1 MFFKNLIIYQFDKNS
16 SIERLDNDMLKNM
29 AFTPCGPTDSIK
41 KGFVSPIDD
50 DDVLKL
56 QVQGH
61 HSLLKLRIE
70 SKLLPASVIKKKTS
84 ERIEQLEQKLG
95 RSATKSE
102 KHCVKDEV
110 IIDLLHVAF
119 TKDQYVYVW
128 INDKDKFIAV
138 ETASFKKAE
147 DVLALIRKELGV
159 LALKPLSVE
168 NNISFMLKEW
178 VCNDRTPPNFFV
190 LNDAM
195 LADPLE
201 GNGKIKLIDENLTAE
216 EVKSYLNGGREIKSL
231 SFSYKQ
237 QTIFTVNTEL
247 VFSKISY
254 SSEMLD
260 ENSDISLDDK
270 AKRIEADFFL
280 VANEL
285 ANLINDFTKA
295 VQ

>member
-1 MFFKNLIIYQFDKNS
+1 MFFKNLIIYQFDKNNS
-16 SIERLDNDMLKNM
+16 GIERLDNDMLKNM

-61 HSLLKLRIE
+61 SLLKLRIE
-70 SKLLPASVIKKKTS
+70 SKLLPSSVIKKKTS

-95 RSATKSE
+95 RSVTKSE
-102 KHCVKDEV
+102 RLRAKDDV
-110 IIDLLHVAF
+110 IVDLLPVAF

-159 LALKPLSVE
+159 LALKPLFVE
-168 NNISFMLKEW
+168 NYISFTLKEW
-178 VCNDRTPPNFFV
+178 VCNDSTPPNFFV

-195 LADPLE
+195 LADPLD

-216 EVKSYLNGGREIKSL
+216 EVKSYLNGGHEIKSL

-237 QTIFTVNTEL
+237 QTVFTVNTEL

>member
-16 SIERLDNDMLKNM
+16 SIGRLDNDMLKNM

-41 KGFVSPIDD
+41 KGFVSPIND

-56 QVQGH
+56 QVQG

-102 KHCVKDEV
+102 KHYVKDEI
-110 IIDLLHVAF
+110 IIDLLPVAF
-119 TKDQYVYVW
+119 TKDQFVYVW

-147 DVLALIRKELGV
+147 DVLALIRKELGA

-168 NNISFMLKEW
+168 NNISFTLKEW
-178 VCNDRTPPNFFV
+178 VCNDSTPPNFFV

-195 LADPLE
+195 LADPLD

-216 EVKSYLNGGREIKSL
+216 EVKSYLNGGHEIKSL

-237 QTIFTVNTEL
+237 QTVFTVNTEL

>member
-41 KGFVSPIDD
+41 KGFVSPIND

-56 QVQGH
+56 QVQG

-102 KHCVKDEV
+102 KHCVKDEI
-110 IIDLLHVAF
+110 IIDLLPVAF

-147 DVLALIRKELGV
+147 DVLALIRKELGA

-168 NNISFMLKEW
+168 NNISFTLKEW
-178 VCNDRTPPNFFV
+178 VCNDNTPPNFFV

-195 LADPLE
+195 LADPLD

-237 QTIFTVNTEL
+237 QTVFTVNTEL

>member
-1 MFFKNLIIYQFDKNS
+1 MFFKNLIIYQFDKNNA
-16 SIERLDNDMLKNM
+16 IERLDNDMLKNM

-61 HSLLKLRIE
+61 SLLKLRIE
-70 SKLLPASVIKKKTS
+70 SKLLPSSVIKKKTA

-95 RSATKSE
+95 RSVTKSE
-102 KHCVKDEV
+102 KLCAKDEAIV
-110 IIDLLHVAF
+110 DLLPVAF
-119 TKDQYVYVW
+119 TKDQYTHVW
-128 INDKDKFIAV
+128 INNNDNFIAI

-168 NNISFMLKEW
+168 KNISFTLKEW
-178 VCNDRTPPNFFV
+178 VCNDTTPPNFFI

-201 GNGKIKLIDENLTAE
+201 GNGKIKLINENPTAE
-216 EVKSYLNGGREIKSL
+216 EVRSYLNDGREIKSL

-237 QTIFTVNTEL
+237 QTVFTVNTEL

>member
-61 HSLLKLRIE
+61 SLLKLRIE
-70 SKLLPASVIKKKTS
+70 SKLSPSSVIKKKTS

-95 RSATKSE
+95 RSVTKSE
-102 KHCVKDEV
+102 RLRAKDDV
-110 IIDLLHVAF
+110 IVDLLPIAF

-147 DVLALIRKELGV
+147 DVLALIRKELGA

-168 NNISFMLKEW
+168 NNISFTLKEW
-178 VCNDRTPPNFFV
+178 VCNDSTPPNFFV

-237 QTIFTVNTEL
+237 QTVFTVNTEL

-285 ANLINDFTKA
+285 ANLIKDFTKA

>member
-61 HSLLKLRIE
+61 SLLKLRIE
-70 SKLLPASVIKKKTS
+70 SKLLPSCVIKKKTA

-95 RSATKSE
+95 RSVTKSE
-102 KHCVKDEV
+102 RLCAKDEV
-110 IIDLLHVAF
+110 IVDLLPVAF

-147 DVLALIRKELGV
+147 DVLALIRKELGA

-168 NNISFMLKEW
+168 NNISFTLKEW
-178 VCNDRTPPNFFV
+178 VCNDSTPPNFFV

-237 QTIFTVNTEL
+237 QTVFTVNTEL
-247 VFSKISY
+247 VFSKISF

>member
-61 HSLLKLRIE
+61 SLLKLRIE

-110 IIDLLHVAF
+110 IIDLLPVAF

-147 DVLALIRKELGV
+147 DVLALIRKELGA

-168 NNISFMLKEW
+168 NNISFTLKEW
-178 VCNDRTPPNFFV
+178 VCNDLTPPNFFV

-237 QTIFTVNTEL
+237 QTVFTVNTEL

>member
-1 MFFKNLIIYQFDKNS
+1 MFFKNLIIYQFDKNNA
-16 SIERLDNDMLKNM
+16 IERLDNDMLKNM

-61 HSLLKLRIE
+61 SLLKLRIE
-70 SKLLPASVIKKKTS
+70 SKLLPASVIKKKTA

-95 RSATKSE
+95 RSVTKSE
-102 KHCVKDEV
+102 RLRAKDDV
-110 IIDLLHVAF
+110 IVDLLPVAF

-138 ETASFKKAE
+138 EIASFKKAE
-147 DVLALIRKELGV
+147 DVLALIRKELGA

-168 NNISFMLKEW
+168 NNISFTLKEW
-178 VCNDRTPPNFFV
+178 VCNDSTPPNFFV

-237 QTIFTVNTEL
+237 QTVFTVNTEL
-247 VFSKISY
+247 VFSKISF

>member
-41 KGFVSPIDD
+41 KGFVSPIND

-56 QVQGH
+56 QVQG

-102 KHCVKDEV
+102 KHCVKDEI
-110 IIDLLHVAF
+110 IIDLLPVAF

-147 DVLALIRKELGV
+147 DVLALIRKELGA

-168 NNISFMLKEW
+168 NNISFTLKEW
-178 VCNDRTPPNFFV
+178 VCNDNTPPNFFV

-237 QTIFTVNTEL
+237 QTVFTVNTEL

-254 SSEMLD
+254 SPEMLD

>member
-41 KGFVSPIDD
+41 KGFVSPIND

-56 QVQGH
+56 QVQV

-102 KHCVKDEV
+102 KHCVKDEI
-110 IIDLLHVAF
+110 IIDLLPIAF

-147 DVLALIRKELGV
+147 DVLALIRKELGA

-168 NNISFMLKEW
+168 NNISFTLKEW
-178 VCNDRTPPNFFV
+178 VCNDNTPPNFFV

-195 LADPLE
+195 LADPLD

-237 QTIFTVNTEL
+237 QTVFTVNTEL

>member
-16 SIERLDNDMLKNM
+16 SIERLDNNMLKNM

-41 KGFVSPIDD
+41 KGFVSPIND

-56 QVQGH
+56 QVQG

-110 IIDLLHVAF
+110 IIDLLPVAF

-147 DVLALIRKELGV
+147 DVLALIRKELGA

-168 NNISFMLKEW
+168 NNISFTLKEW
-178 VCNDRTPPNFFV
+178 VCNDSTPPNFFV

-195 LADPLE
+195 LADPLD

-216 EVKSYLNGGREIKSL
+216 EVKSYLNGGHEIKSL

-237 QTIFTVNTEL
+237 QTVFTVNTEL

>member
-1 MFFKNLIIYQFDKNS
+1 MFFKNLIIYQFDKNNA
-16 SIERLDNDMLKNM
+16 IERLDNDMLKNM

-61 HSLLKLRIE
+61 SLLKLRIE
-70 SKLLPASVIKKKTS
+70 SKLLPASVIKKKTA

-95 RSATKSE
+95 RSVTKSE
-102 KHCVKDEV
+102 RLRAKDDV
-110 IIDLLHVAF
+110 IVDLLPVAF

-147 DVLALIRKELGV
+147 DVLALIRKELGA

-168 NNISFMLKEW
+168 TNISFTLKEW
-178 VCNDRTPPNFFV
+178 VCNDNTPPNFFV

-237 QTIFTVNTEL
+237 QTVFTVNTEL
-247 VFSKISY
+247 VFSKISF

>member
-41 KGFVSPIDD
+41 KGFVSPIND

-56 QVQGH
+56 QVQG

-102 KHCVKDEV
+102 KHCVKDEI
-110 IIDLLHVAF
+110 IIDLLPVAF

-147 DVLALIRKELGV
+147 DVLAFIRKELGA

-168 NNISFMLKEW
+168 NNISFTLKEW
-178 VCNDRTPPNFFV
+178 VCNDNTPPNFFV

-195 LADPLE
+195 LADPLD

-237 QTIFTVNTEL
+237 QTVFTVNTEL

-270 AKRIEADFFL
+270 AKQIEADFFL

>member
-41 KGFVSPIDD
+41 KGFVSPIDN

-56 QVQGH
+56 QVQG

-70 SKLLPASVIKKKTS
+70 SKLLPSSVIKKKTS

-110 IIDLLHVAF
+110 IIDLLPVAF

-147 DVLALIRKELGV
+147 DVLALIRKELGA

-168 NNISFMLKEW
+168 NNISFTLKEW
-178 VCNDRTPPNFFV
+178 VCNDTTPPNFFI

-195 LADPLE
+195 LADPLD
-201 GNGKIKLIDENLTAE
+201 GNGKIKLINENLTAE
-216 EVKSYLNGGREIKSL
+216 EVRSYLNDGREIKSL

-237 QTIFTVNTEL
+237 QTVFTVNTEL

>member
-1 MFFKNLIIYQFDKNS
+1 MFFKNLIIYQFDKNNA
-16 SIERLDNDMLKNM
+16 IERLDSDMLKNM

-61 HSLLKLRIE
+61 SLLKLRIE
-70 SKLLPASVIKKKTS
+70 SKLLPSSVIKKKTA

-95 RSATKSE
+95 RSVTKSE
-102 KHCVKDEV
+102 KLCAKDEV
-110 IIDLLHVAF
+110 IVDLLPVAF
-119 TKDQYVYVW
+119 TKDQYTHVW
-128 INDKDKFIAV
+128 INNNDNFIAI

-168 NNISFMLKEW
+168 KPISFTLKEW
-178 VCNDRTPPNFFV
+178 VCNDRTPPNFFI

-201 GNGKIKLIDENLTAE
+201 GNGKIKLINENLTAE
-216 EVKSYLNGGREIKSL
+216 EVRSYLNDGREIKSL

-237 QTIFTVNTEL
+237 QTVFTVNTEL

>member
-16 SIERLDNDMLKNM
+16 SIERLNNDMLKNM

-41 KGFVSPIDD
+41 KGFVSPIGDD
-50 DDVLKL
+50 EVLKL
-56 QVQGH
+56 QVQD
-61 HSLLKLRIE
+61 HSLLMLRIE
-70 SKLLPASVIKKKTS
+70 SKLLPSSVIKKKTS

-95 RSATKSE
+95 RRASKGE
-102 KHCVKDEV
+102 KHRVKDEV
-110 IIDLLHVAF
+110 IIDLLPVAF
-119 TKDQYVYVW
+119 TKDKYTYVW
-128 INDKDKFIAV
+128 INHQDQFIAI
-138 ETASFKKAE
+138 ETSSFKVAE
-147 DVLALIRKELGV
+147 DILSLIRKELGR
-159 LALKPLSVE
+159 LSLIPIHTEKPVSP
-168 NNISFMLKEW
+168 FFKEW
-178 VCNDRTPPNFFV
+178 VLDDNPPANFFV

-195 LADPLE
+195 LADTLD

-237 QTIFTVNTEL
+237 QTVFTVNTEL

-270 AKRIEADFFL
+270 TKRIEADFFL

-285 ANLINDFTKA
+285 ANLIKDFTKA

>member
-1 MFFKNLIIYQFDKNS
+1 MFFKNLIIYQFDKNNA
-16 SIERLDNDMLKNM
+16 IERLDNDMLKNM

-61 HSLLKLRIE
+61 SLLKLRIE
-70 SKLLPASVIKKKTS
+70 SKLLPSSVIKKKTA

-95 RSATKSE
+95 RNVTKSE
-102 KHCVKDEV
+102 RLCAKDEV
-110 IIDLLHVAF
+110 IVDLLPVAF

-147 DVLALIRKELGV
+147 DVLALIRKELGA

-168 NNISFMLKEW
+168 NNISFTLKEW
-178 VCNDRTPPNFFV
+178 VCNDSTPPNFFV

-237 QTIFTVNTEL
+237 QTVFTVNTEL
-247 VFSKISY
+247 VFSKISF

>member
-1 MFFKNLIIYQFDKNS
+1 M
-16 SIERLDNDMLKNM
+16 
-29 AFTPCGPTDSIK
+29 P
-41 KGFVSPIDD
+41 
-50 DDVLKL
+50 
-56 QVQGH
+56 
-61 HSLLKLRIE
+61 
-70 SKLLPASVIKKKTS
+70 
-84 ERIEQLEQKLG
+84 
-95 RSATKSE
+95 
-102 KHCVKDEV
+102 
-110 IIDLLHVAF
+110 VAF

-128 INDKDKFIAV
+128 INDKGKFIAV

-147 DVLALIRKELGV
+147 DVLALIRKELGA

-168 NNISFMLKEW
+168 NNISFTLKEW
-178 VCNDRTPPNFFV
+178 VCNDTTPPNFFI

-195 LADPLE
+195 LADPLD

-237 QTIFTVNTEL
+237 QTVFTVNTEL

>member
-1 MFFKNLIIYQFDKNS
+1 MFFKNLIIYQFDKNNA
-16 SIERLDNDMLKNM
+16 IERLDNDMLKNM

-61 HSLLKLRIE
+61 SLLKLRIE
-70 SKLLPASVIKKKTS
+70 SKLLPASVIKKKTA

-95 RSATKSE
+95 RSVTKSE
-102 KHCVKDEV
+102 RLCAKDEV
-110 IIDLLHVAF
+110 IVDLLPVAF
-119 TKDQYVYVW
+119 TKDQYTHVW
-128 INDKDKFIAV
+128 INNNDNFIAI

-147 DVLALIRKELGV
+147 DVLALIRKELGA

-168 NNISFMLKEW
+168 NNISFTLKEW
-178 VCNDRTPPNFFV
+178 VCNDSTPPNFFV

-237 QTIFTVNTEL
+237 QTVFTVNTEL

>member
-41 KGFVSPIDD
+41 KGFVSPIDN

-56 QVQGH
+56 QVQG

-70 SKLLPASVIKKKTS
+70 SKLLPSSVIKKKTS

-110 IIDLLHVAF
+110 IIDLLPVAF

-147 DVLALIRKELGV
+147 DVLALIRKELGA

-168 NNISFMLKEW
+168 NNISFTLKEW
-178 VCNDRTPPNFFV
+178 VCNDNTPPNFFV

-195 LADPLE
+195 LADPLD
-201 GNGKIKLIDENLTAE
+201 GNGKIKLIDENITAE

-237 QTIFTVNTEL
+237 QTVFTVNTEL

>member
-1 MFFKNLIIYQFDKNS
+1 MKI
-16 SIERLDNDMLKNM
+16 
-29 AFTPCGPTDSIK
+29 TGPRA
-41 KGFVSPIDD
+41 
-50 DDVLKL
+50 
-56 QVQGH
+56 
-61 HSLLKLRIE
+61 SLLKLRIE
-70 SKLLPASVIKKKTS
+70 SKLLPSSVIKKKTS

-95 RSATKSE
+95 RSTTKSE

-110 IIDLLHVAF
+110 IIDLLPVAF

-128 INDKDKFIAV
+128 INDKGKFIAV

-147 DVLALIRKELGV
+147 DVLALIRKELGA

-168 NNISFMLKEW
+168 NNISFTLKEW
-178 VCNDRTPPNFFV
+178 VCNDTTPPNFFI

-195 LADPLE
+195 LADPLD

-237 QTIFTVNTEL
+237 QTVFTVNTEL

>member
-1 MFFKNLIIYQFDKNS
+1 MFFKNLIIYQFDKNNA
-16 SIERLDNDMLKNM
+16 IERLDNDMLKNM

-61 HSLLKLRIE
+61 SLLKLRIE
-70 SKLLPASVIKKKTS
+70 SKLLPASVIKKKTA

-95 RSATKSE
+95 RSVTKSE
-102 KHCVKDEV
+102 RLRAKDDV
-110 IIDLLHVAF
+110 IVDLLPVAF

-147 DVLALIRKELGV
+147 DVLALIRKELGA

-168 NNISFMLKEW
+168 NNISFTLKEW
-178 VCNDRTPPNFFV
+178 VCNDNTPPNFFV

-237 QTIFTVNTEL
+237 QTVFTVNTEL
-247 VFSKISY
+247 VFSKISF

>member
-41 KGFVSPIDD
+41 KGFVSPIND

-56 QVQGH
+56 QVQG

-84 ERIEQLEQKLG
+84 ERIEQLEQKLS

-102 KHCVKDEV
+102 KHCVKDEI
-110 IIDLLHVAF
+110 IIDLLPVAF

-147 DVLALIRKELGV
+147 DVLALIRKELGA

-168 NNISFMLKEW
+168 NNISFTLKEW
-178 VCNDRTPPNFFV
+178 VCNDNTPPNFFV

-195 LADPLE
+195 LADPLD

-237 QTIFTVNTEL
+237 QTVFTVNTEL

>member
-1 MFFKNLIIYQFDKNS
+1 MFFKNLIIYQFDKNNA
-16 SIERLDNDMLKNM
+16 IERLDNDMLKNM

-61 HSLLKLRIE
+61 SLLKLRIE
-70 SKLLPASVIKKKTS
+70 SKLLPASVIKKKTA

-95 RSATKSE
+95 RSVTKSE
-102 KHCVKDEV
+102 RLRAKDDV
-110 IIDLLHVAF
+110 IVDLLPVAF

-138 ETASFKKAE
+138 EIASFKKAE
-147 DVLALIRKELGV
+147 DVLALIRKELGA

-168 NNISFMLKEW
+168 NNISFTLKEW
-178 VCNDRTPPNFFV
+178 VCNDNTPPNFFV

-237 QTIFTVNTEL
+237 QTVFTVNTEL
-247 VFSKISY
+247 VFSKISF

>member
-16 SIERLDNDMLKNM
+16 SIERLNNDMLKNM

-41 KGFVSPIDD
+41 KGFVSPIGDD
-50 DDVLKL
+50 EVLKL
-56 QVQGH
+56 QVQD
-61 HSLLKLRIE
+61 HSLLRVCTE
-70 SKLLPASVIKKKTS
+70 SKILPSSVIKKKTS

-95 RSATKSE
+95 RRATKGE
-102 KHCVKDEV
+102 KHRIKDEV
-110 IIDLLHVAF
+110 IIDLLPVAF
-119 TKDQYVYVW
+119 TKDKYTYVW
-128 INDKDKFIAV
+128 INHQDQFIAI
-138 ETASFKKAE
+138 ETSSFNVAE
-147 DVLALIRKELGV
+147 DILSLIRKELGR
-159 LALKPLSVE
+159 LSLTPLHTEKSV
-168 NNISFMLKEW
+168 SPFFKEW
-178 VCNDRTPPNFFV
+178 VLDDNPPANFFV

-195 LADPLE
+195 LADTLD

-237 QTIFTVNTEL
+237 QTVFTVNTKL

-260 ENSDISLDDK
+260 ENCDISPDDQ
-270 AKRIEADFFL
+270 AKRIEADFYL
-280 VANEL
+280 VTNEL
-285 ANLINDFTKA
+285 ATLIKDFTRA

>member
-29 AFTPCGPTDSIK
+29 AFTSCGPTDSIK
-41 KGFVSPIDD
+41 KGFVSPIND

-56 QVQGH
+56 QVQG

-102 KHCVKDEV
+102 KHCVKDEI
-110 IIDLLHVAF
+110 IIDLLPVAF

-147 DVLALIRKELGV
+147 DVLALIRKELGA

-168 NNISFMLKEW
+168 NNISFTLKEW
-178 VCNDRTPPNFFV
+178 VCNDNTPPNFFV

-195 LADPLE
+195 LADPLD

-237 QTIFTVNTEL
+237 QTVFTVNTEL